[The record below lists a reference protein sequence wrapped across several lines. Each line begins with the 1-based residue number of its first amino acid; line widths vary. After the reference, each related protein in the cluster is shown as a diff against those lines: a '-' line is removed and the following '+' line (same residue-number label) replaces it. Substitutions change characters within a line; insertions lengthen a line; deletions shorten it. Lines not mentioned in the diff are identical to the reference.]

1 MKTQVTELFGMNVYT
16 DKAILVGE
24 VDDVLLDIDGKKI
37 DALAVGK
44 LNPELADSKGHR
56 GLLIPFRIIKNVGD
70 IIIVRHIST
79 AFRSTKDE
87 SLS

>member
-16 DKAILVGE
+16 DKAIFVGE

-44 LNPELADSKGHR
+44 VNPELTDPKGHL
-56 GLLIPFRIIKNVGD
+56 GLLVPFRIIKTVGD

-79 AFRSTKDE
+79 AFRKDTE
-87 SLS
+87 EKTI